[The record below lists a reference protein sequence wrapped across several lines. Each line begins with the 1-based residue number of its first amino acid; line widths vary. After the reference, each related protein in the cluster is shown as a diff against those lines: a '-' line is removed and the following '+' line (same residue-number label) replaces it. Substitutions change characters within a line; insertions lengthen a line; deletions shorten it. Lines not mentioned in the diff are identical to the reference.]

1 VIDTAKAPTIGVPK
15 AMISSTGK
23 GLLIMID
30 PDVAILGTAKRPY
43 LHWLIPNVDLSNET
57 ANVPTTGSN
66 IVPYFQPSPAAGD
79 AAHRYTFLLYSQP
92 NNFQISSKYSN
103 LKQKALGFDVNAFAT
118 ASGLG
123 QPKAGSYMLVKMDA
137 SKNNGH

>member
-15 AMISSTGK
+15 ALISSTGK

-30 PDVAILGTAKRPY
+30 PDVTLAGSKRPY

-66 IVPYFQPSPAAGD
+66 IVPYFQPTPPAAD

-92 NNFQISSKYSN
+92 NNFQISSKP
-103 LKQKALGFDVNAFAT
+103 KVLGFDVNAFAT

-123 QPKAGSYMLVKMDA
+123 QPKAGSYMLVKNEA